1 MEAAAVAAGVAWLVQ
16 SRSLKRC
23 RSLLPLAGEGMPA
36 VPVVSQLKISA
47 ARRGRKSPGISHITS
62 AQANSLI

>member
-1 MEAAAVAAGVAWLVQ
+1 MEPAAVAAGVAWLVQ

-23 RSLLPLAGEGMPA
+23 RSLLPLAGEGMAA
-36 VPVVSQLKISA
+36 VPVVGQFEILA
-47 ARRGRKSPGISHITS
+47 LRRGRKSPGISHITS